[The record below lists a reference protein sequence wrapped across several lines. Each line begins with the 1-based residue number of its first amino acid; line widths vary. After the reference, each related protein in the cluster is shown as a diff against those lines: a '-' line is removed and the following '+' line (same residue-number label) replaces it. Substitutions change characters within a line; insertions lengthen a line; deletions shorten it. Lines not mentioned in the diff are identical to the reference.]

1 MYSLGLLMLK
11 KNHKKSVLAILK
23 QQFAGKNYYASG
35 DIQQNAGFTLLE
47 LIVVMVMVGILA
59 AIAAPG
65 WVGFTNRQRVNKA
78 NDVVLAA
85 LQDAQREAKKK
96 KISYSVSFKVESG
109 MTKIAVYQ
117 GTTST
122 NWRNLGGDLEISP
135 NTIILGTNISSANT
149 VSTDP
154 KVVFNNLS
162 TEKTITFDYMGTL
175 ALPANFGTIPTNPTQ
190 EAPGLRVVVAVPQGN
205 PPQPTGTKRCVIIRT
220 IIGGMRTEKDGD
232 CN

>member
-1 MYSLGLLMLK
+1 MYSVGLLMLK

-35 DIQQNAGFTLLE
+35 DIQQNAGFTLIE
-47 LIVVMVMVGILA
+47 LIAVVLMVGILA

-96 KISYSVSFKVESG
+96 KLSYSVSFTTNNTNKVPQ
-109 MTKIAVYQ
+109 IAIHPSDFAPDKY
-117 GTTST
+117 
-122 NWRNLGGDLEISP
+122 WRDLGGDLEIKP
-135 NTIILGTNISSANT
+135 RQLLLGTNLNNRNSISNS
-149 VSTDP
+149 STYASVYNSNAP
-154 KVVFNNLS
+154 Q
-162 TEKTITFDYMGTL
+162 TITFDYMGIL
-175 ALPANFGTIPTNPTQ
+175 ATKANGDPSDTP
-190 EAPGLRVVVAVPQGN
+190 LKVLVAVPN
-205 PPQPTGTKRCVIIRT
+205 PGTTTASELKRCVIVDT
-220 IIGGMRTEKDGD
+220 LLGGMRTEKDGD